1 MRDLSQ
7 LPAPLGKVAFS
18 RAKEARARGDS
29 NTRPTD
35 YVSVATRFNS
45 PDLLKRS
52 TEAPDLGFRNRRFQ
66 DIPFRFK
73 KRFDLRGENA
83 RFTFLWQAHDRRV
96 KSSSF

>member
-73 KRFDLRGENA
+73 KRSIYEAKTRDLRFYGKLTTGE
-83 RFTFLWQAHDRRV
+83 
-96 KSSSF
+96 